1 IRSTKYDVSLKET
14 GLNTILRQLISSAK
28 CCGMAADQIKSHLT
42 PADVSKIVPLG
53 EQMHASSC
61 SLLATDGGQMCGQ
74 CAAFSQVVD
83 ARRASADTTLH
94 KNTPL
99 RTASKQQLIDALKTE
114 RHSVSKLKKT
124 VKALTKQKK
133 ELVSI
138 DDTFHK
144 ALTGI
149 MDERN
154 ENASEFVKLF
164 WEEQKKMHAR
174 TMSGMIDNFLF
185 IYF

>member
-1 IRSTKYDVSLKET
+1 
-14 GLNTILRQLISSAK
+14 
-28 CCGMAADQIKSHLT
+28 MAADQIKSHLT